1 MDVDNGQAED
11 QADDH
16 EKALEE
22 LENIEKKTKKIFDD
36 DSETNKRSLA
46 TDSSSEPTSKKAK
59 LDDSSDNITENG
71 VDQRKLKKLLKK
83 MTRKDLEEMIE
94 SKMIEIMANRS
105 EIGQL
110 RQKVDSFQ
118 AKIDKWQQKAQALSK
133 QNMDLGTVMKKYI
146 TDSKNR
152 PKDRVT
158 PVKITRSVGL
168 QVMTADQRK
177 LQLQKQQMQQ
187 LAGARIATKSPA
199 AAVAA
204 KPAVTPVRVTPA
216 KNVVVRPV
224 TNGVIRQT
232 LNKISPG
239 ATITRLP
246 AAAQNVVVRK
256 VTPQPKTS
264 PVAIA
269 RKPVATKPPIKTP
282 NKNVIDVVDLS
293 DEEDSTPQKAVAR
306 LGQVAQ
312 RPRPLPARPG
322 VNGYQRTHTHPAPL
336 PPQPMRQ
343 PSMTGWKNIPA
354 KPTLK
359 ISRKGNGI
367 VLSWNMTFTV
377 NIHAVI
383 KTYQLY
389 AYQETRGQLPDSS
402 LWKKVGDVEAMPLP
416 MACTLTQF
424 MAGNRYHFAVRAVDC
439 HNRLGPFSDPSN
451 ITLNK

>member
-1 MDVDNGQAED
+1 MDIDNVVENKT
-11 QADDH
+11 DDH

-22 LENIEKKTKKIFDD
+22 LENIEKKTKKLFDD
-36 DSETNKRSLA
+36 DSESQKRS
-46 TDSSSEPTSKKAK
+46 SSSDVTSEPVSKKAK
-59 LDDSSDNITENG
+59 LNDSSDSIDENG
-71 VDQRKLKKLLKK
+71 VDKRKLKKLLKK

-94 SKMIEIMANRS
+94 SKMIEIMANKS

-199 AAVAA
+199 AAVPA
-204 KPAVTPVRVTPA
+204 KPAATPVRLTPA

-246 AAAQNVVVRK
+246 AAQNVVVRK

-264 PVAIA
+264 PVPIA
-269 RKPVATKPPIKTP
+269 RKPQAITKAPIKTP

-293 DEEDSTPQKAVAR
+293 DEDDSTPQKTVAR
-306 LGQVAQ
+306 PAQVAQ
-312 RPRPLPARPG
+312 RPRPMPARKI
-322 VNGYQRTHTHPAPL
+322 A
-336 PPQPMRQ
+336 
-343 PSMTGWKNIPA
+343 NI
-354 KPTLK
+354 
-359 ISRKGNGI
+359 
-367 VLSWNMTFTV
+367 
-377 NIHAVI
+377 
-383 KTYQLY
+383 
-389 AYQETRGQLPDSS
+389 
-402 LWKKVGDVEAMPLP
+402 
-416 MACTLTQF
+416 
-424 MAGNRYHFAVRAVDC
+424 
-439 HNRLGPFSDPSN
+439 
-451 ITLNK
+451 